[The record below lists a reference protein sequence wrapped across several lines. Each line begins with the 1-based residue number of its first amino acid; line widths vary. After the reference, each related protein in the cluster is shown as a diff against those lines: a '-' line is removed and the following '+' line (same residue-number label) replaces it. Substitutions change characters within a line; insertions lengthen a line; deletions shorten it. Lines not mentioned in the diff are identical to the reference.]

1 MIQILSVVTPK
12 MATISNFVTH
22 IVSSNVNLMHNNR
35 FEQAK
40 AMTFYDPSSNK
51 PSTVQWWFVK
61 SELYNDFQIELP
73 LTKSVAKENLPFI
86 P

>member
-22 IVSSNVNLMHNNR
+22 IVSSNVNLMPNNR

-51 PSTVQWWFVK
+51 PSTVQGEIFSSVSLSVK
-61 SELYNDFQIELP
+61 INIVI
-73 LTKSVAKENLPFI
+73 LTIKQKPFK
-86 P
+86 